1 MNFSESENVQY
12 LDVIIKFEEYLPY
25 KEPSTYAIFYMCMY
39 ILLFINIIA
48 RNVLYFCIH
57 VRIQKMCPD
66 PTPSICACA
75 WNDMDYIESAW
86 KEKKIN
92 VQDTPRL
99 HSIKTCTH
107 GY

>member
-12 LDVIIKFEEYLPY
+12 LDVIIKFEVYLPY

-66 PTPSICACA
+66 PTPFDLRMCMEWYGLHREC
-75 WNDMDYIESAW
+75 M
-86 KEKKIN
+86 KRKKN
-92 VQDTPRL
+92 KRT
-99 HSIKTCTH
+99 
-107 GY
+107 GYTSPAFH

>member
-12 LDVIIKFEEYLPY
+12 LDVIIKFEVYLPY

-48 RNVLYFCIH
+48 RTCNVLYFCLH

-75 WNDMDYIESAW
+75 WNDMDYIESA
-86 KEKKIN
+86 
-92 VQDTPRL
+92 
-99 HSIKTCTH
+99 
-107 GY
+107 

>member
-12 LDVIIKFEEYLPY
+12 LDVIIKFEVYLPY

-48 RNVLYFCIH
+48 RNVLYFWIH

-66 PTPSICACA
+66 PTPLDLRMCLEWYGLHREC
-75 WNDMDYIESAW
+75 M
-86 KEKKIN
+86 KRKKN
-92 VQDTPRL
+92 KRT
-99 HSIKTCTH
+99 
-107 GY
+107 GYTSPAFH